1 MESLGIKKVES
12 IHWYVRDLER
22 TRNFYTSLMDF
33 AELGGSSEALTTEGK
48 QKSLVFKAGEV
59 QLICSAPVGEGGR
72 AWRWLKKHPDG
83 VGTINFLVED
93 IEKTFRLLNERG
105 GTIID
110 DTIQRFTDTA
120 GGKLAFFSITTPF
133 GNTTFRFMQR
143 DGYAAL
149 FPGFEAYA
157 TPKGGQNRFNF
168 LRIDHITSNFR
179 TLAPMVLWMKH
190 VMGFEEFWN
199 IAFHTEEDIK
209 HGDQHG
215 TGLKST
221 VMWDPKSQ
229 VKFANNEPSR
239 PSFKSSQINVFVEDQ
254 HGEGVQHL
262 ALEVGDIVGT
272 VKAMR
277 QTKGLDFLG
286 TPSSYY
292 DYLPERLDKG
302 GIKRIDEKLED
313 LRELQILIDGSK
325 EHRYMLQIFMKEV
338 SQLFKDTEAGP
349 FFYEIIQRKG
359 DRGFG
364 GGNFKA
370 LFESIERAQ
379 RAEKARIAASK
390 AP

>member
-12 IHWYVRDLER
+12 VHWYVRDIER
-22 TRNFYTSLMDF
+22 TRNFYTNLMDF
-33 AELGGSSEALTTEGK
+33 AELGESNEELTRHGR
-48 QKSLVFKAGEV
+48 QKSVVFRAGEI

-72 AWRWLKKHPDG
+72 AWRWLQKHPEG
-83 VGTINFLVED
+83 VGTLNFLVED
-93 IEKTFRLLNERG
+93 VEKTFRLLESRG

-110 DTIQRFTDTA
+110 DSIQRFSDSSGTM
-120 GGKLAFFSITTPF
+120 AFFSITTPF
-133 GNTTFRFMQR
+133 GNTTFRFIQR
-143 DGYAAL
+143 DGYAPV
-149 FPGFEAYA
+149 FPRYQAHA
-157 TPKGGQNRFNF
+157 TPQGGKNRFNF

-199 IAFHTEEDIK
+199 IAFHTEEDIR

-215 TGLKST
+215 TGLKSQ

-239 PSFKSSQINVFVEDQ
+239 PRFKKSQINVYVEDQ
-254 HGEGVQHL
+254 RGEGVQHL
-262 ALEVGDIVGT
+262 ALEVADIVST
-272 VKAMR
+272 VKTMR
-277 QTKGLDFLG
+277 LTRGLDFLT

-292 DYLPERLDKG
+292 EYLPERLEKG
-302 GIKRIDEKLED
+302 GIKRIDEKIED
-313 LRELQILIDGSK
+313 LRDLQILIDGNK

-338 SQLFKDTEAGP
+338 SQLFSDVDAGP

-379 RAEKARIAASK
+379 QAEQGRLSAKSR
-390 AP
+390 

>member
-12 IHWYVRDLER
+12 VHWYVRDLER
-22 TRNFYTSLMDF
+22 TRNFYSTLMDF
-33 AELGGSSEALTTEGK
+33 TELGESSPELSARGK
-48 QKSLVFKAGEV
+48 QKSVVFKAGEV

-72 AWRWLKKHPDG
+72 AWRWLQKHPEG
-83 VGTINFLVED
+83 VGTINLLVED
-93 IEKTFRLLNERG
+93 IEKTFKLLEERG

-110 DTIQRFTDTA
+110 DSIQRHADTT

-133 GNTTFRFMQR
+133 GNTTFRFIQR
-143 DGYAAL
+143 DGYAPL
-149 FPGFEAYA
+149 FPGFVAHQV
-157 TPKGGQNRFNF
+157 PKGGQNRFNF
-168 LRIDHITSNFR
+168 LRVDHITSNFR

-209 HGDQHG
+209 HGDAHG

-229 VKFANNEPSR
+229 VKFANNEPAR
-239 PSFKSSQINVFVEDQ
+239 PRFKSSQINVYVEDQ
-254 HGEGVQHL
+254 RGEGVQHL

-272 VKAMR
+272 VTTMR
-277 QTKGLDFLG
+277 ATKGLDFLN
-286 TPSSYY
+286 TPASYY
-292 DYLPERLDKG
+292 DYLPERLDKS

-313 LRELQILIDGSK
+313 LRELQILIDGNK

-338 SQLFKDTEAGP
+338 SQLLADAGAGP

-379 RAEKARIAASK
+379 KTEKARIAAG
-390 AP
+390 A